1 MKQATEAAAD
11 SREVRVGVSA
21 VRQGG
26 VCCAPSSLPLLPT
39 GPRPPRP
46 HFPGRT
52 WAMPS
57 CGHEC
62 LHRGLVLPR
71 RGEFELVVGGD
82 NKGKEDVG
90 SHPHAAV
97 T

>member
-1 MKQATEAAAD
+1 MQSGGGGFAAPHHLCLSYPLD
-11 SREVRVGVSA
+11 H
-21 VRQGG
+21 
-26 VCCAPSSLPLLPT
+26 APP
-39 GPRPPRP
+39 P

-57 CGHEC
+57 SGHEC
-62 LHRGLVLPR
+62 LHRGLAFSR

-90 SHPHAAV
+90 SHSHAAV

>member
-26 VCCAPSSLPLLPT
+26 FAAPHHLCLSYPLDHAPT
-39 GPRPPRP
+39 P

-62 LHRGLVLPR
+62 LHRGLVFPR

>member
-11 SREVRVGVSA
+11 SREVGVGVSEVGWGGFA
-21 VRQGG
+21 VPHHL
-26 VCCAPSSLPLLPT
+26 CLSYPLDPAP
-39 GPRPPRP
+39 P

-62 LHRGLVLPR
+62 LHHGLAFSR
-71 RGEFELVVGGD
+71 RGEFELVVEGD

-90 SHPHAAV
+90 SHSHAAV